1 MPWIE
6 KKHFYKDFMDSIMT
20 EIQNTPHEKVVWF
33 GVHRRM
39 GLIRDYLAAL
49 GVKLEC
55 VIDNNPDK
63 QGTIIKRE
71 WCLPL
76 TKKYVHV
83 DDRAI
88 DLIVANKDLG
98 NLSVVSSKTFSE
110 QIPSI
115 GDVLFFTAIE
125 DFESINDQ
133 LLAMGASEEKIIK
146 LPSEAVLWRETCEY
160 FDSIFLNKKQK
171 NLPEHKATIINI
183 LQEFSKFC
191 EKEGLRYY
199 LAYGTL
205 IGAVRHSGIIP
216 WDDDIDVIMPI
227 EDYNKFLQLF
237 PRNQR
242 YEVLDYKVH
251 DDYFFPFAKLVDNQ
265 SKLHHVGCPITW
277 YHGEYIDIFPVSGY
291 PNEMEAEEWW
301 YKIYLLDVEWYWYY
315 IARDIVPNL
324 ADPRER
330 IQKERF
336 MYPCN
341 DTNDVGVMMT
351 LPPRPWKS
359 KSDFWLNEVY
369 LRFEDGEYRVPKG
382 YDNHLKSIYGDYMKL
397 PPVEEREVHG
407 FPTYY

>member
-1 MPWIE
+1 MNA
-6 KKHFYKDFMDSIMT
+6 
-20 EIQNTPHEKVVWF
+20 IQNIPHEKIVWF

-49 GVKLEC
+49 GVNLEY
-55 VIDNNPDK
+55 VIDNNPVK
-63 QGTIIKRE
+63 QGINIKRE
-71 WCLPL
+71 WCMPL
-76 TKKYVHV
+76 RKNYVQL

-88 DLIVANKDLG
+88 DKIVANKELVD
-98 NLSVVSSKTFSE
+98 LSVVSAELFSE
-110 QIPSI
+110 QVSSI
-115 GDVLFFTAIE
+115 SNTLFFAAIE
-125 DFESINDQ
+125 DFESVKEQ
-133 LLAMGASEEKIIK
+133 LLEMGASEEKIIK

-160 FDSIFLNKKQK
+160 FDSIFVNKKMK
-171 NLPEHKATIINI
+171 DLPEHKATIIKI
-183 LQEFSKFC
+183 LQDFSDFC

-227 EDYNKFLQLF
+227 EDYKKFLQLY
-237 PRNQR
+237 PQNRR
-242 YEVLDYKVH
+242 YKVLDHNVN
-251 DDYFFPFAKLVDNQ
+251 DDYIFPFAKLVDDE
-265 SKLHHVGCPITW
+265 SKLHHVECPITW
-277 YHGEYIDIFPVSGY
+277 YQGEYIDIFPVSGY
-291 PNEMEAEEWW
+291 PNEMEAEVWW
-301 YKIYLLDVEWYWYY
+301 DKIYLLDVEWYWYY

-324 ADPRER
+324 EDPRER

-369 LRFEDGEYRVPKG
+369 LKFEDGEYRVPKG
-382 YDNHLKSIYGDYMKL
+382 MIIISNQYM
-397 PPVEEREVHG
+397 EII
-407 FPTYY
+407 